1 MKFVARIGSHPQHL
15 ISDKACEI
23 NTKVRFIAAGKRLST
38 HLSSKSKHHSLG
50 VPEKVIGDLD
60 RNTRAVM
67 ADVNIP
73 PMCWDIVVQHVA
85 LLNACTS
92 PAVCDPS
99 ITIFEAD
106 KGVVP
111 DLAVFPPPGCFCLRY
126 RASRSQIGCA
136 NEPEVF
142 LGFGHLEN
150 TFGAVI
156 LVKQSLVVARHN
168 VFFLLKACFP
178 SKKRNP
184 ASHTGNLFT
193 SSLEGKML

>member
-1 MKFVARIGSHPQHL
+1 MGYCGATI
-15 ISDKACEI
+15 
-23 NTKVRFIAAGKRLST
+23 
-38 HLSSKSKHHSLG
+38 
-50 VPEKVIGDLD
+50 
-60 RNTRAVM
+60 
-67 ADVNIP
+67 
-73 PMCWDIVVQHVA
+73 A

-92 PAVCDPS
+92 PTVCDPS

-106 KGVVP
+106 TGVVP

-126 RASRSQIGCA
+126 RASRSQIGCI

-168 VFFLLKACFP
+168 VFFVETCFS